1 MLGKCF
7 GKSAATK
14 RERYSFD
21 DSIQDQFARG
31 SMRSLFIDE
40 TIRGSSMF
48 GAQSSVASLFEFSC
62 RGQSSSTKPPPPPPL
77 CCFPG

>member
-40 TIRGSSMF
+40 TMPRTIVLDKAAAAAAALLLSGLKRN
-48 GAQSSVASLFEFSC
+48 AK
-62 RGQSSSTKPPPPPPL
+62 TD
-77 CCFPG
+77 